1 MTPAPKNPRPG
12 WYPDPEDLTRQ
23 RRWDGNAWTGETRET
38 PSGSAP
44 PAPSRRDRAPELPAP
59 QARGVSSFPPPT
71 ELAPEPHVARP
82 GRSGLIALTLGIVA
96 FLTGWAPFLGAAF
109 GIAAIVVALVA
120 RRQRQRKVL
129 WVTGLVLASV
139 ATITSVIMAVS
150 FMTFLAAHPID
161 ESAGEAATENS
172 QPSPEVPSPN
182 SESKPDKDEP
192 ETEEIR
198 EYWPISGDLRMPQFV
213 GMNLADALDEAKHL
227 RLTLRYEDERNDRNV
242 FMPTNWTVVSQDI
255 APATDSREGDR
266 VEVRV
271 LKHDEVTDEV
281 TEALAYDL
289 HLGERSFTGTIT
301 GYERDMT
308 LDVSTVLVDAAP
320 VSLDLISPL
329 APLCGS
335 PLKDGLTAAAA
346 ELEKQLPIGQ
356 RVLVVMSRAGE
367 SHGFIHVLGPNDET
381 GTAPPADSVNER
393 LIRTGWWVPD
403 ASQMEGGVGVEGWGS
418 EVVAFTPYAPRYPAE
433 SQAVVYVPFI
443 AQAGDQAV
451 ANYVGT
457 IGDCRRAAEADANA
471 YVARWQEAEREREK
485 AIAEMEERIRSG
497 FYLCRDGD
505 GDGVCYEH

>member
-23 RRWDGNAWTGETRET
+23 RRWDGNDWTGETRET
-38 PSGSAP
+38 PSVSAP
-44 PAPSRRDRAPELPAP
+44 PASGRRDRVPELPAP
-59 QARGVSSFPPPT
+59 QARGVSSFLPST
-71 ELAPEPHVARP
+71 ELAPEPHAAEP
-82 GRSGLIALTLGIVA
+82 GRSGLIALILSIIA

-109 GIAAIVVALVA
+109 GIAAIVMALVA
-120 RRQRQRKVL
+120 RRRRQRKGL

-139 ATITSVIMAVS
+139 ATITSVVMALS
-150 FMTFLAAHPID
+150 FMTFLSAHPID
-161 ESAGEAATENS
+161 TPAGEAATESS
-172 QPSPEVPSPN
+172 QPSPEVSSPN
-182 SESKPDKDEP
+182 SESKPGKDEP
-192 ETEEIR
+192 ETEEMR
-198 EYWPISGDLRMPQFV
+198 EYWPLSGDLRMPQLV
-213 GMNLADALDEAKHL
+213 GMNLADALDEAKQL
-227 RLTLRYEDERNDRNV
+227 RLTLRYEDDHNDRAV
-242 FMPTNWTVVSQDI
+242 FMPSNWTVVSQDI
-255 APATDSREGDR
+255 APATDSREGDW

-289 HLGERSFTGTIT
+289 HRGERSFTGTIT

-308 LDVSTVLVDAAP
+308 FDVSTVLVDAAP

-367 SHGFIHVLGPNDET
+367 SHGFIHVLGPADET
-381 GTAPPADSVNER
+381 ETSPPADSVNER

-497 FYLCRDGD
+497 YYLCRDGD